1 MTGLSR
7 RSLIRSGV
15 VLGTGVGVVVLS
27 DPLGLWRADTA
38 RAAATVV
45 PCGDWGARPSSQSVT
60 VLSRNPNKIL
70 VHHTATANSSDTSR
84 AHAYALAR
92 SIQNDHM
99 NRRGFIDTGQH
110 FTISRGG
117 IVMEGRH
124 RSLEVLRAGHGH
136 VSGAH
141 CVGQNDQAIGIENE
155 GLYTSVAPPA
165 ALYEQLV
172 TLCADICVQ
181 YGLSSS
187 QIFGHRD
194 FDATECP
201 GDVLYARLPQLRAD
215 VGARVRGRSWPTV
228 RRADTGERVRTVQYL
243 LRNAGQSVGVDGDFG
258 PATETAVR
266 AFQSGRG
273 LGVDGVVGPNTW
285 EKLAVTL
292 RSGLTGEAVKG
303 LQSQLNTRNY
313 GLTLDGVF
321 GSRTDSAVRDFQS
334 RNGLG
339 ADGVVGPNTWARLV

>member
-15 VLGTGVGVVVLS
+15 VLGTGVGVVALS
-27 DPLGLWRADTA
+27 DPFGLWRADIA
-38 RAAATVV
+38 RAAANVV
-45 PCGDWGARPSSQSVT
+45 PCGDWGARASSQPVT

-70 VHHTATANSSDTSR
+70 VHHTASANSSDTSR

-155 GLYTSVAPPA
+155 GTYLTGQPPA
-165 ALYEQLV
+165 ALWDSLV
-172 TLCADICVQ
+172 AFCAFACQQ
-181 YGLSSS
+181 YAIPPTELY
-187 QIFGHRD
+187 GHKD
-194 FDATECP
+194 FNATECP
-201 GDVLYARLPQLRAD
+201 GLLHDRLLHRLEEMRLSPPEQEVLQLSQAYAAEKDLGLRFTLHQAIKLAQRKVEQQARLAE
-215 VGARVRGRSWPTV
+215 V
-228 RRADTGERVRTVQYL
+228 RRQIEL
-243 LRNAGQSVGVDGDFG
+243 KLSLIEQSVVH
-258 PATETAVR
+258 
-266 AFQSGRG
+266 
-273 LGVDGVVGPNTW
+273 
-285 EKLAVTL
+285 L
-292 RSGLTGEAVKG
+292 RSQQQLGASANLPRDIQGIMAHASAAEALEAELGEA
-303 LQSQLNTRNY
+303 
-313 GLTLDGVF
+313 
-321 GSRTDSAVRDFQS
+321 
-334 RNGLG
+334 
-339 ADGVVGPNTWARLV
+339 